1 MSSEA
6 VITDASAPGSE
17 LETLVG
23 ETLALG
29 RERPYA
35 AQPQDEADVI
45 PLRTG
50 TPFLNAYC
58 TGEEEATSRRRPNS
72 PSSSRS
78 WRIRSSMVCCPR
90 SPGTSLMSFDGGV
103 TRFAAV
109 GPPRTGSGYSDGM
122 VG

>member
-6 VITDASAPGSE
+6 VITDASALGSE
-17 LETLVG
+17 LETSVG

-29 RERPYA
+29 RERPHA
-35 AQPQDEADVI
+35 SQPQDEADVV

-50 TPFLNAYC
+50 TPFLNAYF
-58 TGEEEATSRRRPNS
+58 T
-72 PSSSRS
+72 
-78 WRIRSSMVCCPR
+78 
-90 SPGTSLMSFDGGV
+90 GTSLMSFDGGV